1 MRFDLTPDQERF
13 REATRAFAQ
22 GELRSRN
29 LEAWP
34 GLCGRMAALGLFGVA
49 VPRDLGGAGLDHV
62 SLAVAVE
69 ELAAESPS
77 AAAFV
82 SAANALF
89 CEPLL
94 RFGTPLQQR
103 EALAQAAAG
112 DALGCFA
119 LAEGTHDDGPMH
131 ATATRGD
138 DGSFVLDG
146 EKRFV
151 ALGPDAARALVI
163 ATSDR
168 TPIALLV
175 PRTSAGYSRSPEAP
189 RLGDAA
195 PAAGAL
201 RFEKV
206 RVPADQQV
214 GDEGGAVADA
224 ALEAGR
230 ACVAA
235 QAVGIARGAFERAA
249 AHVKDR
255 LAASSKGA
263 LQSVEFSIADMATE
277 IDAARLLVH
286 RASALLDRG
295 GDAAGACAMAA
306 LFASEMAVRVT
317 HRALEAFG
325 RHGGTEAC
333 EVERYHRAALA
344 ARADAGASDELRA
357 TMASLPG
364 GLGAGA
370 PHHDLS
376 RGSRSRPQAPVS
388 VGDTP
393 TPPGSAGTR

>member
-13 REATRAFAQ
+13 REAARAFAQ

-29 LEAWP
+29 LDAWP
-34 GLCGRMAALGLFGVA
+34 GVHGRMAALGLFGLA

-69 ELAAESPS
+69 ELAAEAPS
-77 AAAFV
+77 VAALV

-94 RFGTPLQQR
+94 RFGTPSQQQ

-119 LAEGTHDDGPMH
+119 WAEGTHDDGPLRTA
-131 ATATRGD
+131 ATKGD

-146 EKRFV
+146 KKRFV
-151 ALGPDAARALVI
+151 ALGANAARALVI
-163 ATSDR
+163 ATASPH
-168 TPIALLV
+168 PIALLV
-175 PRTSAGYSRSPEAP
+175 PCTAPGYSRSPEAP

-206 RVPADQQV
+206 RVPAHQQV
-214 GDEGGAVADA
+214 GDEGRAVAEA

-230 ACVAA
+230 AGVAA
-235 QAVGIARGAFERAA
+235 QAVGIARGAFEGAV
-249 AHVKDR
+249 AHVKER
-255 LAASSKGA
+255 QAACAKGE

-277 IDAARLLVH
+277 IDAARLLVF
-286 RASALLDRG
+286 RAAALLDRG
-295 GDAAGACAMAA
+295 GDAAGASAMAA
-306 LFASEMAVRVT
+306 RFASEMAVRVT

-325 RHGGTEAC
+325 REGGTEAC

-344 ARADAGASDELRA
+344 ARADAGASDELYA
-357 TMASLPG
+357 KMASLPG

-388 VGDTP
+388 MGDTP
-393 TPPGSAGTR
+393 KPPGSVGAR